1 MRPPPNHPCDMSR
14 YLFRRLLLT
23 IPVLFFVSL
32 IVFSLI
38 ALIPGDPARIMLGE
52 EVSREALEVL
62 RKEMGLDRPMIVR
75 YLIWMSHVLRG
86 DLGGSVRDG
95 RSVTLTLIQKIPVTA
110 ELAVTSLLVS
120 WAIAVPAGAL
130 AAWKRRTI
138 LDYGATT
145 VALAGISIPNFWLGI
160 MLIYLLAVNARLLP
174 PSGYVEPWVD
184 LSRNLKLMVMPSIV
198 LGTALAALVMRL
210 LRSSMIEVLGSDYI
224 RTAKA
229 KGLSD
234 RVLVIRHAMKNAMIP
249 VATIMG
255 LQLGGLL
262 GGAVIT
268 ETIFAVPG
276 LGRLAVESILTRD
289 YPMVQGVVLFAALAV
304 VTANLLVDLAYA
316 FLDPRIRLEER
327 AG

>member
-1 MRPPPNHPCDMSR
+1 MTR

-52 EVSREALEVL
+52 EASREALEVL
-62 RKEMGLDRPMIVR
+62 RRQMGLDRPLLVR
-75 YLIWMSHVLRG
+75 YAIWMGRVVRG
-86 DLGGSVRDG
+86 DLGQSVRDG
-95 RSVTLTLIQKIPVTA
+95 RSVALTLTQKIPVTA
-110 ELAVTSLLVS
+110 ELAVTSLLVA
-120 WAIAVPAGAL
+120 WAIAIPAGAL
-130 AAWKRRTI
+130 AAWKRRSI
-138 LDYGATT
+138 VDYAATT
-145 VALAGISIPNFWLGI
+145 VSLAGISIPNFWLGI
-160 MLIYLLAVNARLLP
+160 MLIYLIAVNLRWLP

-184 LSRNLKLMVMPSIV
+184 LGRNLKLMIMPSIV

-224 RTAKA
+224 RTARA
-229 KGLSD
+229 KGLAD
-234 RVLVIRHAMKNAMIP
+234 ATLVVRHAMKNAMIP

-255 LQLGGLL
+255 IQLGGLL

-276 LGRLAVESILTRD
+276 VGRLAVESILTRD
-289 YPMVQGVVLFAALAV
+289 YPMVQGVVLFAAVAV
-304 VTANLLVDLAYA
+304 VTVNLLVDFAYA
-316 FLDPRIRLEER
+316 LLDPRIRLEEQ
-327 AG
+327 A

>member
-1 MRPPPNHPCDMSR
+1 MTR

-52 EVSREALEVL
+52 EASREALDVL
-62 RKEMGLDRPMIVR
+62 RRQMGLDRPILVR
-75 YLIWMSHVLRG
+75 YLLWMGRVVQG
-86 DLGGSVRDG
+86 DLGRSVRDG
-95 RSVTLTLIQKIPVTA
+95 RSVALTLAQKIPVTA
-110 ELAVTSLLVS
+110 ELAVTSLLVA
-120 WAIAVPAGAL
+120 WAIAIPAGAL
-130 AAWKRRTI
+130 AAWKRRSVV
-138 LDYGATT
+138 DYAATT
-145 VALAGISIPNFWLGI
+145 VSLAGISIPNFWLGI
-160 MLIYLLAVNARLLP
+160 MLIYLLAVNWRWLP

-184 LSRNLKLMVMPSIV
+184 LGRNLKLMIMPSIV

-224 RTAKA
+224 RTARA
-229 KGLSD
+229 KGLAD
-234 RVLVIRHAMKNAMIP
+234 TTLVVRHAMKNAMIP

-276 LGRLAVESILTRD
+276 VGRLAVESILTRD
-289 YPMVQGVVLFAALAV
+289 YPMVQGVVLFAAVAV
-304 VTANLLVDLAYA
+304 VAVNLIVDMAYA
-316 FLDPRIRLEER
+316 LLDPRIRLEER
-327 AG
+327 A

>member
-1 MRPPPNHPCDMSR
+1 MSR
-14 YLFRRLLLT
+14 YLVRRLLLT

-52 EVSREALEVL
+52 EASRETLEAL
-62 RKEMGLDRPMIVR
+62 RKEMGLDRPLIVR
-75 YLIWMSHVLRG
+75 YSIWMSHVLRG
-86 DLGGSVRDG
+86 DFGRSVRD
-95 RSVTLTLIQKIPVTA
+95 RRPVFPTLLQKIPVTA
-110 ELAVTSLLVS
+110 ELAGTSLLVA
-120 WAIAVPAGAL
+120 WAIAIPAGAL

-138 LDYGATT
+138 IDYAATS

-160 MLIYLLAVNARLLP
+160 MLIYLLAVNVRFLP
-174 PSGYVEPWVD
+174 PGGYVEPWID
-184 LSRNLKLMVMPSIV
+184 LGRNLKLMVMPSIV
-198 LGTALAALVMRL
+198 LGTALAALVMRQ
-210 LRSSMIEVLGSDYI
+210 LRSSMIEVLGSDYV
-224 RTAKA
+224 RTARA

-234 RVLVIRHAMKNAMIP
+234 RLLIIRHALKNAMIP

-255 LQLGGLL
+255 IQLGGLL

-276 LGRLAVESILTRD
+276 IGRLAVDSILTRD
-289 YPMVQGVVLFAALAV
+289 YPMVQGVVLFAALSIVMVNLAV
-304 VTANLLVDLAYA
+304 DFVYA

-327 AG
+327 AA